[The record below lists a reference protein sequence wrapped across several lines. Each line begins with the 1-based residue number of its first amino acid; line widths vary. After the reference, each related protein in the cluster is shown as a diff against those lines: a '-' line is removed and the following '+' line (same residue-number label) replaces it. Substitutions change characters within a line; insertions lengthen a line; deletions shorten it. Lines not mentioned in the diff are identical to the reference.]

1 MLAWSSEHPYRPKF
15 LAHMLAW
22 DPTLCLPK
30 IQAYSQFRKPDPP
43 SKPHQHDNLGLCPP
57 LPHLGRYQA
66 HAEITRFALSSWAQA
81 PRSSHTPA
89 CAIPKASC
97 KPTPQGLHEPAP
109 TSRSQVVV
117 QAPLSYMVT
126 RILKVGSNVREMRCV
141 SIQNKAHMLIGI
153 QNANIPEFIP
163 EKKNHLVN
171 YLFPIEGGESWGL
184 SFN

>member
-109 TSRSQVVV
+109 HQQKPGSRAGS
-117 QAPLSYMVT
+117 L
-126 RILKVGSNVREMRCV
+126 ILYGD
-141 SIQNKAHMLIGI
+141 QNPKSGI
-153 QNANIPEFIP
+153 QCQGNALCLHPKQGTHAYWNTEC
-163 EKKNHLVN
+163 K
-171 YLFPIEGGESWGL
+171 YT
-184 SFN
+184 